1 MVDQGSFTI
10 TEEINKVIKS
20 VAQTITRTK
29 LTDKI
34 RSDITLSKAGLC
46 CLNEA
51 TASEMA
57 TLVWK
62 CKQEMNP
69 LGVKLFSDKPIRK
82 HTRSAESKNICPPVP
97 GFKFLPS
104 NLMAK
109 VWNSVPELQAATTL
123 SAAKIIAKR
132 WAQSIP
138 R

>member
-1 MVDQGSFTI
+1 M
-10 TEEINKVIKS
+10 
-20 VAQTITRTK
+20 
-29 LTDKI
+29 
-34 RSDITLSKAGLC
+34 
-46 CLNEA
+46 NEA
-51 TASEMA
+51 TASVMA

-62 CKQEMNP
+62 CKQEKNP
-69 LGVKLFSDKPIRK
+69 LGVKLFTDKPNRR
-82 HTRSAESKNICPPVP
+82 HTRSTESKNICPPVP

-109 VWNSVPELQAATTL
+109 VWNSVPELQSATTL